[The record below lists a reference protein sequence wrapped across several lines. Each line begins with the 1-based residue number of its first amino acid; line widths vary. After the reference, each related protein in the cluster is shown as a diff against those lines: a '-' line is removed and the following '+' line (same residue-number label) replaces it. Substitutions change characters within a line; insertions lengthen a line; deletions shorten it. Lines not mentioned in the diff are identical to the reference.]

1 MQNKDLYNILKLS
14 KTATK
19 EEIKKSFRKL
29 AVDHHPDKNNG
40 NKESEEEF
48 KRINEAYNI
57 LSDDDK
63 RRQYDQFG
71 IIDGQNNGNA
81 SVDINDILKN
91 MFGGGININQSFSTN
106 APGGFSFVFEDGSGN
121 GMDDIE
127 HMFGGIPGF
136 PFGNRMRK
144 HEVDVVE
151 IAVDICDIY
160 YGNNKKVEFE
170 LLEQCSK
177 CNGSGAND
185 PSNIIKCIACN
196 GQGNITQQIGPFFMQ
211 RSTCPSCLG
220 KGNIIKKACNTCKG
234 DKTVYAKKQ
243 FELKIP
249 KGIPNNH
256 EIKMEK
262 KGSFNKDTKKNKDMI
277 FKFKYKIEEPYKLD
291 ENNNVIYN
299 ININIEELLSGFSK
313 KIPLYK
319 DDILLYSNCYFNPND
334 YLIVKEKGLYNI
346 KNNTTS
352 DLLFKFNIDFINSD
366 RLSKYNDVLQKVI
379 KKLPTIPQDNT
390 LSVINVQKT

>member
-1 MQNKDLYNILKLS
+1 MQKKDLYEILKVS

-29 AVDHHPDKNNG
+29 AVDLHPDKNNG

-48 KRINEAYNI
+48 KKINEAYNI
-57 LSDDDK
+57 LSDDEK
-63 RRQYDQFG
+63 RKQYDQFG

-81 SVDINDILKN
+81 SVDLNDILKN
-91 MFGGGININQSFSTN
+91 MFGGGGININQSFGSH
-106 APGGFSFVFEDGSGN
+106 PGGFSFVFEDGGN
-121 GMDDIE
+121 GIDDIE
-127 HMFGGIPGF
+127 NMFGIPGF
-136 PFGNRMRK
+136 PFGGRMKK

-151 IAVDICDIY
+151 IEIDICDIY
-160 YGNNKKVEFE
+160 YGNNKKVDFE

-185 PSNIIKCIACN
+185 PSNIIKCLTCN

-211 RSTCPSCLG
+211 KSTCPSCIG
-220 KGNIIKKACNTCKG
+220 KGNIIKKPCNTCKG
-234 DKTVYAKKQ
+234 EKTVYSKKQ

-262 KGSFNKDTKKNKDMI
+262 KGSYNKDTKKNKDMI
-277 FKFKYKIEEPYKLD
+277 FKFKYKISEPYKLD
-291 ENNNVIYN
+291 EHNNVIYT
-299 ININIEELLSGFSK
+299 ININIEELLGGFYK
-313 KIPLYK
+313 NIPLYK
-319 DDILLYSNCYFNPND
+319 DHVILFSDRYFNPTN
-334 YLIVKEKGLYNI
+334 YIVVKEKGLYNI

-352 DLLFKFNIDFINSD
+352 DLLIKVNVEFINSD
-366 RLSKYNDVLQKVI
+366 RLSKYNDVLQKVVKRI
-379 KKLPTIPQDNT
+379 PTIPKENT
-390 LSVINVQKT
+390 NTVINIQNI